1 MTRMRVWLLTALV
14 ALALGINFVLLSPRI
29 AQSAEET
36 VRAQL
41 AAATNEVREQMEL
54 RDARLNPRLE
64 AESPALADSL
74 RPPPDPTLPVPKPDE
89 KALRAALAAAQPVD
103 PDLLIVATAD
113 GAAYARHGKPAVLTD
128 DTKDLPLVKATLAL
142 APDSM
147 PGPATFVAFD
157 GSLFRVQS
165 AKIPGGLGVVVTGL
179 LVDDHLAAQMRA
191 AADID
196 VTLFLNGQ
204 IVASSVPDG
213 KRGDLVNWVKSPRPG
228 YGAMPLRLVMVGNM
242 FDGKLPRGASRY
254 AVRVASVPFEGGVLA
269 ALTVNGFQ
277 HFGWLGRY
285 QAYYLLACLAF
296 LIFGLIWGL
305 LPGDPKAAVAV
316 VQPIRPTTIQL
327 PERVTEAATRAEAA
341 LAGANDPG
349 PKTPV
354 PQELPWT
361 DGEQGWGNLGQSIKA
376 NPSAGEPAVTPFAK
390 APEDPFTGAPAAS
403 KPAAEASSA
412 AANAS
417 SIADSPMLAIAAMP
431 LFPEPQTPSGL
442 ELDLAASPPPKDEE
456 SKPSE
461 SFPTAPAAAER
472 DPFAFEAPAAG
483 SALALSAGLFTE
495 LEPSLP
501 GTEPAP
507 QLAPTLS
514 ADPFAQLAG
523 PTASTPGHLAAG
535 TAPAG
540 TDTSIFDRSARSFD
554 QPLAGESDPFAP
566 APLAPPM
573 PDEPASK
580 HDASMPAPTDEFS
593 KPNPAFSFAS
603 LLDEDVPPPPQAT
616 AAPTSDDSFANYQS
630 EETRNGPPPSE
641 LLAQAGHQHEQHQ
654 HDRAHDNHG
663 DSYRDPGDE
672 PTRIEAVSAALLS
685 AALLDK
691 LREKDE
697 PAAANEQAAHAEPS
711 HAPPEHGLADEE
723 DSESTR
729 VDAAPPMHQE
739 PVHAEPVHA
748 EPVHD
753 ELGAQGHAEEAPAD
767 PDEAHFEDT
776 YRQFI
781 ELRRET
787 GEPADKVSYEKF
799 VAKLRKNREELLA
812 KHSAR
817 GVRFSVYLK
826 DGRAA
831 IKASAIR

>member
-128 DTKDLPLVKATLAL
+128 DIKDLPLAKATLAL

-191 AADID
+191 AADVD
-196 VTLFLNGQ
+196 VTLFHNGR
-204 IVASSVPDG
+204 IVASSVPED
-213 KRGDLVNWVKSPRPG
+213 KRGDLANWVKSPRPG
-228 YGAMPLRLVMVGNM
+228 YGSMPLRLVMVGNM

-269 ALTVNGFQ
+269 ALTVGGFQ

-285 QAYYLLACLAF
+285 QAYYLLACLGF

-305 LPGDPKAAVAV
+305 LPGDPKVAVAV
-316 VQPIRPTTIQL
+316 VEPIRPATLQL

-361 DGEQGWGNLGQSIKA
+361 DGDQGWGNLGQSIKA
-376 NPSAGEPAVTPFAK
+376 HPSPGEPAVTPLAK
-390 APEDPFTGAPAAS
+390 MPEDPFTGGLAAS
-403 KPAAEASSA
+403 KPAAEASSE

-417 SIADSPMLAIAAMP
+417 PLADSPMLAIAAMP

-442 ELDLAASPPPKDEE
+442 ELDLAASPPPKADE

-472 DPFAFEAPAAG
+472 DPFAFEAPDTGSAPAISAG
-483 SALALSAGLFTE
+483 SFTE

-507 QLAPTLS
+507 RLAPTLS
-514 ADPFAQLAG
+514 ADPFAQLAE
-523 PTASTPGHLAAG
+523 PTASTPSHLAAV
-535 TAPAG
+535 TTPAG
-540 TDTSIFDRSARSFD
+540 TDISLF
-554 QPLAGESDPFAP
+554 DPFAP
-566 APLAPPM
+566 AHLAPPM
-573 PDEPASK
+573 PDMPAAK

-603 LLDEDVPPPPQAT
+603 LLDEDVPPPPHAT
-616 AAPTSDDSFANYQS
+616 AAPAGDDSFANYQS
-630 EETRNGPPPSE
+630 EETRNGPPPAE
-641 LLAQAGHQHEQHQ
+641 LLAQARHEHEQPQ
-654 HDRAHDNHG
+654 HNREHERHG
-663 DSYRDPGDE
+663 DGYRDPGDE
-672 PTRIEAVSAALLS
+672 PTRIEAVSAALL
-685 AALLDK
+685 DK

-697 PAAANEQAAHAEPS
+697 PEGASEQAAHAEPS

-723 DSESTR
+723 DSERTR
-729 VDAAPPMHQE
+729 IDAAPPMHAE
-739 PVHAEPVHA
+739 PIHAEPIHAEPVQ
-748 EPVHD
+748 D
-753 ELGAQGHAEEAPAD
+753 ELAAQGHAEEAPVD

>member
-89 KALRAALAAAQPVD
+89 KALRAALAAAQPID

-113 GAAYARHGKPAVLTD
+113 GAVYTRHGKPAVLTD
-128 DTKDLPLVKATLAL
+128 DIKGLPLVKATLAL

-147 PGPATFVAFD
+147 PAPATFVAFD

-179 LVDDHLAAQMRA
+179 LVDDRLAAQMRA
-191 AADID
+191 ATDID
-196 VTLFLNGQ
+196 VTLFHNGQ
-204 IVASSVPDG
+204 IVASSVPED
-213 KRGDLVNWVKSPRPG
+213 KRGDLANWVKSPRPG
-228 YGAMPLRLVMVGNM
+228 YGSMPLRLVLVGNM

-269 ALTVNGFQ
+269 ALTVGGFQ

-285 QAYYLLACLAF
+285 QAYYLLACLGF

-305 LPGDPKAAVAV
+305 LPGDPEVAVAV
-316 VQPIRPTTIQL
+316 VNPIRPVTIHL
-327 PERVTEAATRAEAA
+327 PERVTEAAMRAEAA

-361 DGEQGWGNLGQSIKA
+361 EGEQGWGNLGQSIKSH
-376 NPSAGEPAVTPFAK
+376 PSPGEPAVTPLAK
-390 APEDPFTGAPAAS
+390 PPEDPFTSGATAS
-403 KPAAEASSA
+403 KPVAEASPAA

-417 SIADSPMLAIAAMP
+417 PIADSPMLAIAAMP

-442 ELDLAASPPPKDEE
+442 ELDLVASPPPKAEE
-456 SKPSE
+456 NKQAE
-461 SFPTAPAAAER
+461 SLPTAPAETER
-472 DPFAFEAPAAG
+472 DPFAFEAPDTG
-483 SALALSAGLFTE
+483 SAPALSSGPFTE

-514 ADPFAQLAG
+514 ADLFAQLAG
-523 PTASTPGHLAAG
+523 PTASTPSHPLAVT
-535 TAPAG
+535 TAAQ
-540 TDTSIFDRSARSFD
+540 TDTSLFDRSAPSFE
-554 QPLAGESDPFAP
+554 QPFAGEADPFAP
-566 APLAPPM
+566 AHLAPPM
-573 PDEPASK
+573 PGEPASK

-672 PTRIEAVSAALLS
+672 PTRIEAVSAALL
-685 AALLDK
+685 DK

-697 PAAANEQAAHAEPS
+697 PEAANQQAAHREPS

-723 DSESTR
+723 DSERTR
-729 VDAAPPMHQE
+729 IDAAPPMH
-739 PVHAEPVHA
+739 AEPMHA

-753 ELGAQGHAEEAPAD
+753 EMGAQSHAEEAPVD

-787 GEPADKVSYEKF
+787 GEPTDKVSYEKF